1 MVPMTSKL
9 AGSRGALSGK
19 VQVPFVSVRIPDM
32 SERDEK
38 RGGGAGCAIGCLLVF
53 LLLPV
58 LYMLSIG
65 PVAVLVNHNESLQW
79 MGVIYH
85 PLGWL
90 AESYEPIGDALG
102 WYVELWMG

>member
-1 MVPMTSKL
+1 MSVWTKSTL
-9 AGSRGALSGK
+9 RYSGALSNSAGIFHA
-19 VQVPFVSVRIPDM
+19 PRGRIRGM

-102 WYVELWMG
+102 WYVELWM